1 MNVVLIST
9 YELGH
14 QPFGLASLAA
24 WLKAAGATVTCFDL
38 AVSHLDRDVITE
50 ADLIAFYVPM
60 HTATRIAGQFIPR
73 VRSINPNAYLCAY
86 GLYAPLNADYLR
98 GLGVTTI
105 LGGEF
110 EAGLV
115 EVYKRLPHAARSM
128 RHLRPPAPSPEI
140 NSAISKEGEAQPE
153 PIISLARQNFL
164 TPDRSGLPHLS
175 KYAYLNR
182 VDGCKKVVGYTET
195 TRGCKHLCRHC
206 PIVPVYNGQFR
217 VVPFDVVID
226 DIEQQME
233 AGAGHITF
241 GDPDFFNGPGHT
253 IPIVEKYHQHW
264 AFATYDVTIKIEHLL
279 KYARWLPVLRD
290 TGCLFITSAVEAVDD
305 DILKVFDKHHT
316 RADFVKATALLKE
329 HGLTFNPTFVAFNP
343 WISLRGYRDLL
354 HTIAELDLI
363 DHVAPVQYA
372 IRLLIPAGSK
382 LLDRSDVQQ
391 LIGPFDQAALV
402 YPWAHPDPNVD
413 QLYDMVLA
421 SVTEAQ
427 AADLSRGEIFDR
439 VWAITADALNDP
451 QPSPR
456 PDRAST
462 PIPHL
467 SESWY
472 C

>member
-14 QPFGLASLAA
+14 QPFGLASPAA

-38 AVSHLDRDVITE
+38 AVSHLERDVIAA

-73 VRSINPNAYLCAY
+73 VRAINPNAHLCTY

-98 GLGVTTI
+98 GLGVTTL
-105 LGGEF
+105 LGAEF
-110 EAGLV
+110 EEGLALLYRQLVAGAMTADAT
-115 EVYKRLPHAARSM
+115 PI
-128 RHLRPPAPSPEI
+128 PE
-140 NSAISKEGEAQPE
+140 
-153 PIISLARQNFL
+153 ISLARQNFL

-253 IPIVEKYHQHW
+253 IPIVEKFHQHW

-305 DILKVFDKHHT
+305 AILEVFDKHHT
-316 RADFVKATALLKE
+316 RADFIKATTLLKE
-329 HGLTFNPTFVAFNP
+329 HNLTFNSTFVAFNP
-343 WISLRGYRDLL
+343 WISLSGYRDLL

-363 DHVAPVQYA
+363 DNVAPVQYA

-402 YPWAHPDPNVD
+402 YPWTHPDPCVD
-413 QLYDMVLA
+413 QLYETVLA

-427 AADLSRGEIFDR
+427 AADFSRGEIFDR
-439 VWAITADALNDP
+439 VWGAACAALGDDR
-451 QPSPR
+451 PSPR

>member
-14 QPFGLASLAA
+14 QPFGLASPAA

-38 AVSHLDRDVITE
+38 AVSHLDRDVI
-50 ADLIAFYVPM
+50 ADAELIAFYVPM

-73 VRSINPNAYLCAY
+73 VRSINPDAHVCAY

-110 EAGLV
+110 EAGLTALYRQLSAGTALT
-115 EVYKRLPHAARSM
+115 EAASLP
-128 RHLRPPAPSPEI
+128 
-140 NSAISKEGEAQPE
+140 Q
-153 PIISLARQNFL
+153 ISLARLDFI
-164 TPDRSGLPHLS
+164 TPDRAGLPHLS
-175 KYAYLNR
+175 KYAYLDR
-182 VDGCKKVVGYTET
+182 VDGCKKVAGYTET

-226 DIEQQME
+226 DLEQQME

-253 IPIVEKYHQHW
+253 IPIVEKYHQLW
-264 AFATYDVTIKIEHLL
+264 PSGTYDVTIKIEHLL
-279 KYARWLPVLRD
+279 KYARWLPVLRE

-305 DILKVFDKHHT
+305 GILEVFDKRHT
-316 RADFVKATALLKE
+316 RADFVKAAALLKDN
-329 HGLTFNPTFVAFNP
+329 GLAFNPTFVAFNP
-343 WISLRGYRDLL
+343 WISLAGYRDLL
-354 HTIAELDLI
+354 HTLAELDLI

-391 LIGPFDQAALV
+391 RIGPFDQAALV
-402 YPWAHPDPNVD
+402 YPWAHPDPRVD
-413 QLYDMVLA
+413 DLYEAVLA
-421 SVTEAQ
+421 DVTDAQ
-427 AADLSRGEIFDR
+427 AAGLSRGEIFDR
-439 VWAITADALNDP
+439 VWAITARALNDP
-451 QPSPR
+451 RPSPR

>member
-1 MNVVLIST
+1 
-9 YELGH
+9 
-14 QPFGLASLAA
+14 LASPAA
-24 WLKAAGATVTCFDL
+24 WLTAAGATVTCLDL
-38 AVSHLDRDVITE
+38 AVSHLDRDVIAA

-60 HTATRIAGQFIPR
+60 HTATRIAAQFIPR
-73 VRSINPNAYLCAY
+73 IQAINPNAQLCAY
-86 GLYAPLNADYLR
+86 GLYAPMNADYLI

-110 EAGLV
+110 EEGLTAVYRRLIDHADV
-115 EVYKRLPHAARSM
+115 ER
-128 RHLRPPAPSPEI
+128 
-140 NSAISKEGEAQPE
+140 E
-153 PIISLARQNFL
+153 PIISLARQNFI

-175 KYAYLNR
+175 TYAYLNR
-182 VDGCKKVVGYTET
+182 ADGCKQVVGYTET

-217 VVPFDVVID
+217 VVPFDVVLD
-226 DIEQQME
+226 DIEQQMA

-253 IPIVEKYHQHW
+253 IPIVEKFHQLW
-264 AFATYDVTIKIEHLL
+264 PLATYDVTIKIEHLL
-279 KYARWLPVLRD
+279 KYARWLPVLRE
-290 TGCLFITSAVEAVDD
+290 TGCLFVTSAVEAVDD
-305 DILKVFDKHHT
+305 DILAVFDKHHT

-329 HGLTFNPTFVAFNP
+329 NGLTLNPTFVAFNP
-343 WISLRGYRDLL
+343 WMSLAGYRDLL
-354 HTIAELDLI
+354 QTIADLDLI

-391 LIGPFDQAALV
+391 FIGPFDQTALA
-402 YPWAHPDPNVD
+402 YPWAQPDPRVD
-413 QLYDMVLA
+413 QLYEAVLN

-439 VWAITADALNDP
+439 VWVITASALDEDRS
-451 QPSPR
+451 SPR
-456 PDRAST
+456 SDRAST
-462 PIPHL
+462 PISHL

>member
-14 QPFGLASLAA
+14 QPFGLASPAA

-38 AVSHLDRDVITE
+38 AVSHLDRDVIAE

-73 VRSINPNAYLCAY
+73 VRSINPHAHLCAY

-110 EAGLV
+110 EEGLV
-115 EVYKRLPHAARSM
+115 AVYRL
-128 RHLRPPAPSPEI
+128 LLPSPE
-140 NSAISKEGEAQPE
+140 NRSRFWGEGLWVKQSE
-153 PIISLARQNFL
+153 PMISLARQNFL

-175 KYAYLNR
+175 KYAYLDR

-253 IPIVEKYHQHW
+253 IPIVEKFHQLW

-305 DILKVFDKHHT
+305 AILEVFDKHHT
-316 RADFVKATALLKE
+316 RADFVKAAALLKDN
-329 HGLTFNPTFVAFNP
+329 GLTLNPTFVAFNP
-343 WISLRGYRDLL
+343 WISLSGYRDLL
-354 HTIAELDLI
+354 QTIAELDLI
-363 DHVAPVQYA
+363 DHVATVQYA

-391 LIGPFDQAALV
+391 LSGPFDQAALV
-402 YPWAHPDPNVD
+402 YPWAHLDPRVD
-413 QLYDMVLA
+413 LLYEAVLA

-427 AADLSRGEIFDR
+427 AAGFSRGEIFDR
-439 VWAITADALNDP
+439 VWAITAHALNDAR
-451 QPSPR
+451 PSPR

>member
-1 MNVVLIST
+1 MQVVLIST

-14 QPFGLASLAA
+14 QPFGLASPAA
-24 WLKAAGATVTCFDL
+24 WLKAAGATVACFDL
-38 AVSHLDRDVITE
+38 AVSHLDRDVIAAAE
-50 ADLIAFYVPM
+50 LIAFYVPM

-73 VRSINPNAYLCAY
+73 VRSINPHAQLCAY

-110 EAGLV
+110 EEGLTALYRRIAAANASPLQV
-115 EVYKRLPHAARSM
+115 EPL
-128 RHLRPPAPSPEI
+128 
-140 NSAISKEGEAQPE
+140 
-153 PIISLARQNFL
+153 ISLARQNFL
-164 TPDRSGLPHLS
+164 KPDRAGLPHLS
-175 KYAYLNR
+175 KYAYLDR
-182 VDGCKKVVGYTET
+182 VDGCKKVAGYTET

-253 IPIVEKYHQHW
+253 IPIVEKFHQHW

-305 DILKVFDKHHT
+305 AILEVFDKHHT

-343 WISLRGYRDLL
+343 WISLSGYRDLL
-354 HTIAELDLI
+354 HTLAELDLI
-363 DHVAPVQYA
+363 DHVAPVQYT

-413 QLYDMVLA
+413 QLYEAVLA
-421 SVTEAQ
+421 DVTEAQ
-427 AADLSRGEIFDR
+427 AAGLSRGEIFDR
-439 VWAITADALNDP
+439 VWAITAQALNDP